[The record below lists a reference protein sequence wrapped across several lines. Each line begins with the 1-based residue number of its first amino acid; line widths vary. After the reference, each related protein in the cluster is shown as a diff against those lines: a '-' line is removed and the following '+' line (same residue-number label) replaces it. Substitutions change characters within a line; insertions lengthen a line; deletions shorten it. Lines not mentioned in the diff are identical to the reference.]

1 MSTVWAIVS
10 ALVLVWQ
17 NETDPQIKND
27 LGAVLRSCLAVLPD
41 VSRLMHPLT
50 TIELRSL
57 RREVAELQT
66 VAFVTSQL
74 AAAFHEWGQQDGP
87 VSPPTA

>member
-1 MSTVWAIVS
+1 M
-10 ALVLVWQ
+10 
-17 NETDPQIKND
+17 
-27 LGAVLRSCLAVLPD
+27 LPD